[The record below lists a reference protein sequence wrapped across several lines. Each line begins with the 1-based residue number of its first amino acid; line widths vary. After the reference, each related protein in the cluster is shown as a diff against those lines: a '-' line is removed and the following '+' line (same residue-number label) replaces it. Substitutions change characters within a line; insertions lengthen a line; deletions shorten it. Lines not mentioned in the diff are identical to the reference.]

1 MIITIDGPASAGK
14 GTLASYLAERYRLA
28 YFDTGMVYRA
38 VGLEMLLKG
47 LNTADAEAAATIAA
61 ELTFPRMMEL
71 SKHPEFRGPQG
82 GKNASIVSAYPQ
94 VRSLLLKMQQDFALH
109 PVFKD
114 GSPAN
119 GAIYDG
125 RDTGTVVCP
134 NADIKF
140 FVTASAEVRAE
151 RRYKEFVAKG
161 IKIDYQEVLQD
172 IKARDERD
180 STRSAAPLRPA
191 PDAIMFDTSD
201 LSIQE
206 VEQKACEII
215 DSQLQRQKL
224 A

>member
-38 VGLEMLLKG
+38 VGLEMLLQG
-47 LNTADAEAAATIAA
+47 LDTSDAEAAARIAG
-61 ELTFPRMMEL
+61 ELTFQKMVSL
-71 SKHPEFRGPQG
+71 SQNPEFRGPQG
-82 GKNASIVSAYPQ
+82 GKNASIVSAYPK

-114 GSPAN
+114 GTPAN

-151 RRYKEFVAKG
+151 RRYKEFLSKG
-161 IKIDYQEVLQD
+161 IKTTYPEVLQD
-172 IKARDERD
+172 IKSRDERD
-180 STRSAAPLRPA
+180 STRSTAPLRPA

-206 VEQKACEII
+206 VEQKACTII
-215 DSQLQRQKL
+215 DSRLSRQKL